1 MFINKTSKWE
11 KYDSYVTWEHP
22 TLEVGTNVIIHNTS
36 NSAKARWEKTGTAV
50 EKLPF
55 SSYCIEI
62 TGSGW
67 IVIRNRKFIKA
78 ITLSTNRS
86 IILSPLHN
94 HTEIQNNPDI

>member
-1 MFINKTSKWE
+1 MFINKTSKQE

-62 TGSGW
+62 TGSG
-67 IVIRNRKFIKA
+67 
-78 ITLSTNRS
+78 
-86 IILSPLHN
+86 
-94 HTEIQNNPDI
+94 